1 MANTLLDIAKRNS
14 ADSAVGLIDEAI
26 TGFMPELKFGA
37 ARSINGLNYKTLVRT
52 DLPTV
57 AFRNANEG
65 SSESKGKTVERLVET
80 YIMNPQWTADKAVAD
95 RSEDGAA
102 AYMADEADAII
113 TAALKHLQQQFYYGV
128 NNDAKGFAGIKSMVE
143 SDLVVDAQGSGSD
156 TTEFWV
162 VNWGNKNVRW
172 VLGNGGSL
180 DMTDPSVIRMLD
192 SNNKA
197 YSAYWQEM
205 LAYVGL
211 QIGSKFSVGCIKN
224 IDSGKPLTDNLI
236 GDLIT
241 KFRNKGLEPEIGYCT
256 PTALKYLQQSRTAT
270 NPTGAAAPFPGSSL
284 ELNIQ
289 TTLGISD
296 TVTAW

>member
-52 DLPTV
+52 ALPTV

-65 SSESKGKTVERLVET
+65 SDESKGKTVERLVET
-80 YIMNPQWTADKAVAD
+80 YIMNPQWTADKAIAD

-143 SDLVVDAQGSGSD
+143 SDLVVDAHGSVSD

>member
-52 DLPTV
+52 ALPTV